1 VVVVGLRAQDSEGSE
16 RKRRGEWWR
25 WRIWRRTE
33 GSESPDGGVGQ
44 TRRLNDGSGERE
56 RRERAAALD
65 VSGS

>member
-1 VVVVGLRAQDSEGSE
+1 MVVVVGLRAQDSEGSE
-16 RKRRGEWWR
+16 RKRRGEWR
-25 WRIWRRTE
+25 QRIWRRTE
-33 GSESPDGGVGQ
+33 GSESHGGGVGQ